1 MKRTNGI
8 TLISLIITIIVLLIL
23 AGVVLATLTGQGSII
38 KNAENA
44 VGKYNESV
52 VKEEAIL
59 NSIDKYLNEL
69 PRVFLINEEAETI
82 NKGENIEMA
91 SYFRVEGSGNITIK
105 YINMNDNTEITD
117 TSKLDMGT
125 YTIRCIATK
134 NSVHSSYADKTI
146 NVAVPLADVVELGD
160 YVDYYAGDATVTIT
174 TSESGLYSPD
184 QNFSISEYKN
194 GWQVLQKQNNI
205 VNLISADNVND
216 LMIYSLS
223 GWQKFVTTINK
234 LAAGYVNEDYAVQGK
249 SIGNALG
256 TFEED
261 INYMKQAGVNNIGKY
276 YYLASN
282 YSVRDGD
289 GYYYYYIRIIE
300 EDGENRYYTAG
311 ITVGMLPDYEHNRNL
326 PYASWKN
333 RSWIV
338 TNGVRPVI
346 TLKEG
351 IRTIGGN
358 GDKDTPWILVK

>member
-1 MKRTNGI
+1 M
-8 TLISLIITIIVLLIL
+8 L
-23 AGVVLATLTGQGSII
+23 
-38 KNAENA
+38 E
-44 VGKYNESV
+44 
-52 VKEEAIL
+52 
-59 NSIDKYLNEL
+59 
-69 PRVFLINEEAETI
+69 
-82 NKGENIEMA
+82 
-91 SYFRVEGSGNITIK
+91 
-105 YINMNDNTEITD
+105 
-117 TSKLDMGT
+117 MGT

-134 NSVHSSYADKTI
+134 NSIHTSYADKVI
-146 NVAVPLADVVELGD
+146 NVAIPLADVVELGD
-160 YVDYYAGDATVTIT
+160 YVEYDAGDKVVTIT

-184 QNFSISEYKN
+184 QTFNIADYKN
-194 GWQVLQKQNNI
+194 GWQVLQNQDNI
-205 VNLISADNVND
+205 INLISADSVSD

-223 GWQKFVTTINK
+223 GWQNYINTINK
-234 LAAGYVNEDYAVQGK
+234 LSAGYVNEDYATQGK

-261 INYMKQAGVNNIGKY
+261 INYMKQAGVNNIGKL

-282 YSVRDGD
+282 YYVPDGD

-311 ITVGMLPDYEHNRNL
+311 NTASLNNL
-326 PYASWKN
+326 PYSSWKD

-358 GDKDTPWILVK
+358 GEKDTPWILIK